1 MSSVGTAGRP
11 PVDIGKVREF
21 LVGDSPWLQ
30 NAAIGAIYKTS
41 HNYGLSSI
49 PVWNELFEVAVNDRD
64 WHSREV
70 CQELVYKYLQ
80 NNLGTDELFY
90 KMRIEAKKDHT
101 KDVVGF
107 FVSAS
112 MVAIRHGSC
121 GEEPFDVLASLVEK
135 DEDPTQMRDAIFLN
149 IRRVFG
155 TSGEFKEVWGKMKQA
170 IVRRE
175 AQKEI
180 SQLRNLQGLMEPK
193 GGLKGKLQTKK
204 PDVVRAEKVKKVV
217 RA

>member
-1 MSSVGTAGRP
+1 MSVVGTAGRP
-11 PVDIGKVREF
+11 PVNMDKLREF
-21 LVGDSPWLQ
+21 LLGKASPWLQ

-70 CQELVYKYLQ
+70 CQELVCKYLQ
-80 NNLGTDELFY
+80 NKLGTDELFY
-90 KMRIEAKKDHT
+90 RMRIEVEKGQP

-107 FVSAS
+107 FITAS
-112 MVAIRHGSC
+112 MIAVRQGCC
-121 GEEPFDVLASLVEK
+121 GEEPFDVLAVLIEK
-135 DEDPTQMRDAIFLN
+135 DEDAPQMRDAIFLN

-155 TSGEFKEVWGKMKQA
+155 ASGEFKEVWGKMKQA

-175 AQKEI
+175 AQKEV
-180 SQLRNLQGLMEPK
+180 SELKNLQGLMKPNGKVQPK
-193 GGLKGKLQTKK
+193 RPTI
-204 PDVVRAEKVKKVV
+204 VRAEMGKKIA

>member
-41 HNYGLSSI
+41 NNYGLASI
-49 PVWNELFEVAVNDRD
+49 PVWNELFEVAVNDKD

-70 CQELVYKYLQ
+70 CQALVYKYLQ
-80 NNLGTDELFY
+80 NKLGTDELFY
-90 KMRIEAKKDHT
+90 KMRAEVEKDHV

-107 FVSAS
+107 FIAAS
-112 MVAIRHGSC
+112 MIAIRQGCC

-135 DEDPTQMRDAIFLN
+135 DDEPTQMRDAIFLN

-155 TSGEFKEVWGKMKQA
+155 ASGEFKDVWGKMKQA

-180 SQLRNLQGLMEPK
+180 SQLRNLHGLMEPQ
-193 GGLKGKLQTKK
+193 GNLKGRLQPRK